1 MAGGGVGEAMLIGA
15 ITGGATSAATG
26 GDPLKG
32 ALLGATTGGV
42 GAGVAG
48 AGTSAAT
55 AAGTT
60 TATAAPTA
68 AAAVPT
74 AATGTTAAGSTAG
87 LEFANAASP
96 EFLASQGVGTSF
108 TPADVASLGPSQLP
122 PGTITYAPNDPG
134 FIPTGAAGTPS
145 ASLAQTP
152 EAANLGIL
160 NDGTG
165 GVDAATNAN
174 FQPGTVAS
182 GTPAENP
189 MFPNINKFYAAN
201 PIAAPAGAGAL
212 ASALGDTK
220 RDKEEEEEYSG
231 SLGRFKYSPDTYTP
245 YRAASGGLMDTAVA
259 RRLMG
264 GGQLGSYSD
273 GGQALQGPGD
283 GMSDSIPGV
292 IGGAQPARL
301 ADGEF
306 VVPADVVSGIG
317 NGSTD
322 AGSRQLY
329 AMMDKIREARTGRA
343 KQAPEI
349 NPRRM
354 MPA

>member
-1 MAGGGVGEAMLIGA
+1 MGGGVGEAMLVSA
-15 ITGGATSAATG
+15 VVGGATSAATG

-32 ALLGATTGGV
+32 ALLGAATGGV
-42 GAGVAG
+42 TAGVAG
-48 AGTSAAT
+48 ATTGATAGTTAGAT
-55 AAGTT
+55 GTAGAAGT
-60 TATAAPTA
+60 AG
-68 AAAVPT
+68 
-74 AATGTTAAGSTAG
+74 ATGTTAAGSTAG

-174 FQPGTVAS
+174 FQPGTVTS

-220 RDKEEEEEYSG
+220 RDEEEEEEEYSG
-231 SLGRFKYSPDTYTP
+231 ALKDFKYTRSGYTP
-245 YRAASGGLMDTAVA
+245 YRAAASGGLMDTAVA
-259 RRLMG
+259 RRLMS

-292 IGGAQPARL
+292 IGDAQPARL

>member
-48 AGTSAAT
+48 ATTGATAGTTAGATTGT
-55 AAGTT
+55 AAGT
-60 TATAAPTA
+60 
-68 AAAVPT
+68 T

-220 RDKEEEEEYSG
+220 RDKEEEEEYS
-231 SLGRFKYSPDTYTP
+231 SQLDRFTYNPDTYVA
-245 YRAASGGLMDTAVA
+245 RAASGGLMDTAVA
-259 RRLMG
+259 RRLMS

-329 AMMDKIREARTGRA
+329 AMMDKIREARTGRT

>member
-1 MAGGGVGEAMLIGA
+1 
-15 ITGGATSAATG
+15 
-26 GDPLKG
+26 
-32 ALLGATTGGV
+32 
-42 GAGVAG
+42 
-48 AGTSAAT
+48 
-55 AAGTT
+55 
-60 TATAAPTA
+60 
-68 AAAVPT
+68 
-74 AATGTTAAGSTAG
+74 
-87 LEFANAASP
+87 
-96 EFLASQGVGTSF
+96 
-108 TPADVASLGPSQLP
+108 
-122 PGTITYAPNDPG
+122 
-134 FIPTGAAGTPS
+134 
-145 ASLAQTP
+145 
-152 EAANLGIL
+152 
-160 NDGTG
+160 
-165 GVDAATNAN
+165 
-174 FQPGTVAS
+174 
-182 GTPAENP
+182 
-189 MFPNINKFYAAN
+189 MFPNINKFYTDN
-201 PIAAPAGAGAL
+201 PMATRAGAGAL

-220 RDKEEEEEYSG
+220 RDKEEEEEYS
-231 SLGRFKYSPDTYTP
+231 SQLDRFTYNPDTYVA
-245 YRAASGGLMDTAVA
+245 RAASGGLMDTAVA
-259 RRLMG
+259 RRLMS

-329 AMMDKIREARTGRA
+329 AMMDKIREARTGRT

>member
-1 MAGGGVGEAMLIGA
+1 MAGGGVGEAMLISA
-15 ITGGATSAATG
+15 VVGGATSAATG

-32 ALLGATTGGV
+32 ALLGAATGGV
-42 GAGVAG
+42 TAGIAG

-55 AAGTT
+55 AGTT

-68 AAAVPT
+68 AT
-74 AATGTTAAGSTAG
+74 ATGTTAAGSTAG

-165 GVDAATNAN
+165 GVDAATNNN

-189 MFPNINKFYAAN
+189 MFPSINKFYTDN
-201 PIAAPAGAGAL
+201 PMATRAGTGAL

-220 RDKEEEEEYSG
+220 RDEEEEDEYSG
-231 SLGRFKYSPDTYTP
+231 ALKDFKYTRSGYTP
-245 YRAASGGLMDTAVA
+245 YRAAASGGLMDTAVA
-259 RRLMG
+259 RRLMS

-349 NPRRM
+349 NPRKM

>member
-1 MAGGGVGEAMLIGA
+1 MAMGGVGEAMLIGA

-48 AGTSAAT
+48 ATTGATAGTTAGATTGT
-55 AAGTT
+55 AAGT
-60 TATAAPTA
+60 
-68 AAAVPT
+68 T

-165 GVDAATNAN
+165 GVDAAINAN
-174 FQPGTVAS
+174 FQPGTVTS

-220 RDKEEEEEYSG
+220 RDKEEEEEYS
-231 SLGRFKYSPDTYTP
+231 SQLDRFTYNPDTYVA
-245 YRAASGGLMDTAVA
+245 RAASGGLMDTAVA
-259 RRLMG
+259 RRLMS

-329 AMMDKIREARTGRA
+329 AMMDKIREARTGRT